1 MITTAITG
9 LFVIT
14 DKTYLAAR
22 YTVTTNDTAG
32 VTGDNKFDR
41 IQVGGGYWYRDNVL
55 IKAEYVRQNEGAGSG
70 SQFTGTGDIDWDA
83 FLIEASISF

>member
-1 MITTAITG
+1 
-9 LFVIT
+9 
-14 DKTYLAAR
+14 
-22 YTVTTNDTAG
+22 VTTNDTAG